1 MLTYSSLVYFDAV
14 PHIEIVQVRRDA
26 GEHPLAQ
33 RGVTEADGEAKFSY
47 SHGWAMINDILI
59 Y

>member
-1 MLTYSSLVYFDAV
+1 MYFDAV